1 MYASG
6 VKLKAPIFS
15 YFVNILQTTNYYLTF
30 FFSGHFW
37 MRVNTLGT
45 INLHFEK
52 KFSSK
57 ICNISTSNSDN
68 VMSLLDVF

>member
-1 MYASG
+1 
-6 VKLKAPIFS
+6 
-15 YFVNILQTTNYYLTF
+15 
-30 FFSGHFW
+30 

-57 ICNISTSNSDN
+57 ICNISTNNSDN
-68 VMSLLDVF
+68 VMSFLDVFLEKGITSLLTYRNKFELHKTINCNLCFGY